1 MSSSVK
7 SLTTALHLGG
17 GGGLPNFN
25 GVPVK
30 KSSCLPSWQV
40 FANEVEGVSLFERI
54 KRDKQHNIDNNKHN
68 QIVMGKTYYAALRAL
83 YLPAT
88 SISRQVAPSNPLGEA
103 SPVFR
108 KGMIAWKRGGDR
120 LPIKM
125 FLQSATK
132 LTENEVSAS
141 LRWLDSLNPSGLG
154 DQLQCCVVV
163 MEALVRTGSDVTY
176 AGWMDVCKA
185 KFQSVLLQAGL
196 SHRLSLS
203 ICNPIS
209 TSNVC
214 RAP

>member
-1 MSSSVK
+1 
-7 SLTTALHLGG
+7 
-17 GGGLPNFN
+17 
-25 GVPVK
+25 
-30 KSSCLPSWQV
+30 
-40 FANEVEGVSLFERI
+40 
-54 KRDKQHNIDNNKHN
+54 
-68 QIVMGKTYYAALRAL
+68 MGKTYYAALRAL

-108 KGMIAWKRGGDR
+108 KGMVAWKRGGDR

-154 DQLQCCVVV
+154 DQLQWLRCGDG
-163 MEALVRTGSDVTY
+163 GSCSHRPRNVTY

-185 KFQSVLLQAGL
+185 KFQAVLLQAGL
-196 SHRLSLS
+196 SRLPFYISLFLLSLYLSLS
-203 ICNPIS
+203 VEYVVTPHLCK
-209 TSNVC
+209 
-214 RAP
+214 